1 MTQIVLQY
9 VLVVLLVVGI
19 AYFVYL
25 IRDKGLNIS
34 EDYFGIARTLLDF
47 LGSSDDITANGKS
60 VLRAISEAVNYVEV
74 NYRDEDNR
82 IKEEKAVILAKEAI
96 ETFNFEN
103 SIPEENLRQLI
114 RLCAVF
120 MPPTNK
126 QDS

>member
-9 VLVVLLVVGI
+9 VLVVLLVIGL

-47 LGSSDDITANGKS
+47 LGSSDNIAANGKN
-60 VLRAISEAVNYVEV
+60 VLRAISESVNYVEV

-96 ETFNFEN
+96 DALNFEN
-103 SIPEENLRQLI
+103 NVPEENLRQLI